1 MNFANNA
8 YSVLDGAIG
17 AADTVIKLAAGTG
30 ARFPATNFLVT
41 LIGYDE
47 AGNEAT
53 WEILECSSRTG
64 DTLTVTRGRE
74 STSAVAW
81 PDATRVENRI
91 TAESLTDASNL
102 SKGTV
107 PNARLNAGTTEAP
120 GIVQLNNSLT
130 STSTSQA
137 LTAAQ
142 GKALQD
148 GKENTGTAAAAVAA
162 HEAAGDPHPQYQVD
176 LVSGINIKTI
186 NGQSILGAG
195 NIAIQDGVGVALS
208 GDATIY
214 VSQSKSYTIT
224 NYNVFSSYVVQVS
237 AGSVS
242 ITGDTISFTA
252 PSTAQTVTLTVTMDD
267 VATAFSLAIQPAGVS
282 TPTNSTPT
290 NGATD
295 QNSSVTLTSSAFAWL
310 GLSDTH
316 LNSDWQ
322 LAADSGFTN
331 IVQSTSADSANKTTW
346 TVSGLST
353 SQTYYWR
360 VRHRGTNNGVSSWST
375 GTTFVTKAT
384 FGGLIGTQGGQGF
397 GVGEYSGTLPSGF
410 SAMTGTSDKASA
422 NYGNYQYSD
431 GSIMVFVP
439 RFYYRIGNAASPRY
453 ATYGANAID
462 IVGIDTYA
470 TEAEANTAG
479 YAMHRA
485 FKDGGADKSG
495 FFIDKY
501 LASKNGTTSCKSVAN
516 GVPIS
521 LTTTATYTNSNGM
534 TTGEGS
540 CTGIYADAVLLA
552 RSRGVGTFN
561 VASVFMYSALS
572 LLALAH
578 AQASSNTT
586 YCAWYDATNNFPKGC
601 NNNALADTNDAGVT
615 FTTAGDSGASAK
627 PKTGSG
633 SPFAKT
639 THNGQSCG
647 VADLNGALYQ
657 VMLGI
662 TNAGTSATD
671 TTQKTDGNA
680 YVLKTSV
687 ALSSLTYGWNG
698 TNDAWGDTTNLATK
712 YDLETGLFPW
722 GSTTG
727 WTYFGSGSNQVFS
740 GATSGIIWKRT
751 ACGIQNATSGAD
763 ATGTSQFGNDGCY
776 QYNRA
781 NLFAL
786 SAASWD
792 DAAAAGVFYRAW
804 SGGRSDDNGYVGF
817 RAGAYGS

>member
-1 MNFANNA
+1 MSSRQLFKNNA
-8 YSVLDGAIG
+8 DSVLNGTIAVGATFFNVAPG
-17 AADTVIKLAAGTG
+17 HGT
-30 ARFPATNFLVT
+30 RFPTPSAGQYFIATIFEKDV
-41 LIGYDE
+41 G
-47 AGNEAT
+47 GNEINF
-53 WEILECSSRTG
+53 EIVKVTAVTG
-64 DTLTVTRGRE
+64 DTLTVVRDFEGIVAASGGTSGGWAYP
-74 STSAVAW
+74 SAVGIN
-81 PDATRVENRI
+81 PSQI
-91 TAESLTDASNL
+91 TY
-102 SKGTV
+102 
-107 PNARLNAGTTEAP
+107 
-120 GIVQLNNSLT
+120 VQLRLTAYGAGNSLAKDGNLEGLESAATARGNLGLGNVNNT
-130 STSTSQA
+130 SDANKPISTATQTA
-137 LTAAQ
+137 LN
-142 GKALQD
+142 
-148 GKENTGTAAAAVAA
+148 GKENSGTAAVAVAV

-176 LVSGINIKTI
+176 LVSGTNIKTI
-186 NGQSILGAG
+186 NSQSLLGAG
-195 NIAIQDGVGVALS
+195 NIEIISTRTPGV
-208 GDATIY
+208 
-214 VSQSKSYTIT
+214 
-224 NYNVFSSYVVQVS
+224 
-237 AGSVS
+237 
-242 ITGDTISFTA
+242 
-252 PSTAQTVTLTVTMDD
+252 
-267 VATAFSLAIQPAGVS
+267 
-282 TPTNSTPT
+282 
-290 NGATD
+290 
-295 QNSSVTLTSSAFAWL
+295 
-310 GLSDTH
+310 
-316 LNSDWQ
+316 
-322 LAADSGFTN
+322 
-331 IVQSTSADSANKTTW
+331 
-346 TVSGLST
+346 
-353 SQTYYWR
+353 
-360 VRHRGTNNGVSSWST
+360 
-375 GTTFVTKAT
+375 
-384 FGGLIGTQGGQGF
+384 IGTQGGQGF
-397 GVGEYSGTLPSGF
+397 GVGIYPYQSPPSGF
-410 SAMTGTSDKASA
+410 TPLSGHDDPASA

-470 TEAEANTAG
+470 TEAAANTAG

-485 FKDGGADKSG
+485 FKDGGSDKYG

-501 LASKNGTTSCKSVAN
+501 LASKNGTTSCKSVQN

-521 LTTTATYTNSNGM
+521 LTTSATYTNSNGM

-552 RSRGVGTFN
+552 SSRGVGTFN

-601 NNNALADTNDAGVT
+601 NKNSLADTNDAGVT
-615 FTTAGDSGASAK
+615 FTTAGDSGTSAK

-722 GSTTG
+722 GSATG
-727 WTYFGSGSNQVFS
+727 LVYFGSGSNQVFS
-740 GATSGIIWKRT
+740 GATSGISWKRT

-781 NLFAL
+781 NLFAM
-786 SAASWD
+786 SAASWNG
-792 DAAAAGVFYRAW
+792 AASAGVFFRYWVSSR
-804 SGGRSDDNGYVGF
+804 SSDGGDVGF
-817 RAGAYGS
+817 RAGSYGS

>member
-1 MNFANNA
+1 MGQKFADAARSNLA
-8 YSVLDGAIG
+8 ASVTSSDTSLSVTAGTGGLFPKADTGTDSVGAAKDWFKLVLQDENHIEIVYVRSHAIG
-17 AADTVIKLAAGTG
+17 ADTFTNVQRGMEGTTARSFAAGS
-30 ARFPATNFLVT
+30 
-41 LIGYDE
+41 I
-47 AGNEAT
+47 AG
-53 WEILECSSRTG
+53 LRM
-64 DTLTVTRGRE
+64 
-74 STSAVAW
+74 
-81 PDATRVENRI
+81 
-91 TAESLTDASNL
+91 
-102 SKGTV
+102 
-107 PNARLNAGTTEAP
+107 
-120 GIVQLNNSLT
+120 
-130 STSTSQA
+130 
-137 LTAAQ
+137 TAAD
-142 GKALQD
+142 A
-148 GKENTGTAAAAVAA
+148 EVF
-162 HEAAGDPHPQYQVD
+162 
-176 LVSGINIKTI
+176 S
-186 NGQSILGAG
+186 S
-195 NIAIQDGVGVALS
+195 GVGVALS

-214 VSQSKSYTIT
+214 VNQSKSYTIT
-224 NYNVFSSYVVQVS
+224 NYNVFSSYVVQAS

-242 ITGDTISFTA
+242 ITGDTINFTA
-252 PSTAQTVTLTVTMDD
+252 PSAAQTVTLTVTMDD
-267 VATAFSLAIQPAGVS
+267 VPTAFSLAIQPAGVS
-282 TPTNSTPT
+282 TPTNSTPA

-310 GLSDTH
+310 GTSDTH

-322 LAADSGFTN
+322 LATDSGFTN
-331 IVQSTSADSANKTTW
+331 IVQSTSTDAANKTTW
-346 TVSGLST
+346 TVSSLST

-439 RFYYRIGNAASPRY
+439 RFYYRIGNVASPRY

-470 TEAEANTAG
+470 TEAAANTAG

-501 LASKNGTTSCKSVAN
+501 LASKNGTTSCKSVQN

-521 LTTTATYTNSNGM
+521 LTKSATFTNSNGM

-561 VASVFMYSALS
+561 VASVFMYSALA

-601 NNNALADTNDAGVT
+601 NAALADTNDAGVT
-615 FTTAGDSGASAK
+615 FTTAGDSGSSDK

-687 ALSSLTYGWNG
+687 ALASLTHGWNG

-722 GSTTG
+722 GATTG
-727 WTYFGSGSNQVFS
+727 VTYFGSGSNQVFS
-740 GATSGIIWKRT
+740 GATSGISWKRT

-763 ATGTSQFGNDGCY
+763 ATGTSQFGNDGCN

-786 SAASWD
+786 SASTWNYAAS
-792 DAAAAGVFYRAW
+792 AGVFYRSW
-804 SGGRSDDNGYVGF
+804 GSGRSYDAYSCGF